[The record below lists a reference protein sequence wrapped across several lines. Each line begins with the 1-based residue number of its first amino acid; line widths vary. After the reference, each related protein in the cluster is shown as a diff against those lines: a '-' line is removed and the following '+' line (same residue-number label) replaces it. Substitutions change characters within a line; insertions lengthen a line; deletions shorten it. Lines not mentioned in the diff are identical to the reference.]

1 MSSQRKETL
10 ALAMKLEATTKAALV
25 PFDMLHQTS
34 TRENVEVVLDWPRE
48 SRTQPN
54 RERSGFIR

>member
-34 TRENVEVVLDWPRE
+34 TRENVEVVLDWP
-48 SRTQPN
+48 P
-54 RERSGFIR
+54 